1 MKHIRIIVGGTG
13 SGKDHLVKELSKSKR
28 RTVMVRSYT
37 TRKRR
42 DGEDDSK
49 YIFDKELTADNTIE
63 VNTYG
68 TDVYGLSKDD
78 LINKLNTKDDL
89 SIILDPNGV
98 ISLLLWLKNN
108 PSKIKVKF
116 HLEVVF
122 LHIPR
127 VDRFENLM
135 LQGLI
140 NNKQLLIPN
149 NDNQVQ
155 VTDDS
160 IKQVREFTEIALDR
174 LVRNGDD
181 TDRVLIKKRDTIESI
196 IKEIPNARIPFIRLN
211 GVDHIIELTNRDE
224 ISRFVRISIGKRYLD
239 KVDIKDSY

>member
-160 IKQVREFTEIALDR
+160 IKQVREFTAIALDR

>member
-160 IKQVREFTEIALDR
+160 IKQVREFTAIALDR

-239 KVDIKDSY
+239 KVNIKDSY

>member
-68 TDVYGLSKDD
+68 IDVYGLSKDD

>member
-28 RTVMVRSYT
+28 RTVIVRSYT

-160 IKQVREFTEIALDR
+160 IKQVREFTAIALDR

-181 TDRVLIKKRDTIESI
+181 TDRILIKKRDTIESI
-196 IKEIPNARIPFIRLN
+196 IKEIPNARIPFVRLN